1 MAQIKVKFST
11 DAIVGLAAYVLRN
24 YGHISETIEKGIAL
38 TKKTYINSKL
48 TIKAVYDL
56 FEEVAKH
63 MQAVENEG
71 VLKGLEKKLRV
82 LEFIEKE
89 YVETKAEIKEIW
101 STWRQTADWFIDQLI
116 SMLNAG
122 RNVLHTFAG

>member
-1 MAQIKVKFST
+1 
-11 DAIVGLAAYVLRN
+11 
-24 YGHISETIEKGIAL
+24 
-38 TKKTYINSKL
+38 
-48 TIKAVYDL
+48 
-56 FEEVAKH
+56 